1 MQYRENILIAE
12 IPLIII
18 FLLKKENV
26 VIFRASILNFI
37 SVKEFYF
44 YFFVILKIKN

>member
-1 MQYRENILIAE
+1 MMLQYRENILIAE

-26 VIFRASILNFI
+26 VIFRASILDFSNDE
-37 SVKEFYF
+37 EFYF
-44 YFFVILKIKN
+44 LLFLF